1 MLAHWNDRYS
11 NPEYAYG
18 TAPNEW
24 FKEQLTHLPGKG
36 RILLPA
42 EGEGRNAVFAAKQG
56 WEVSAFDPSEAGR
69 EKALNLAERES
80 VSIDY
85 QCGYLEEMSYR
96 PESFDAIGLIFAHLP
111 NGQQGFHQRL
121 IKLLRPG
128 GFVILEAFS
137 RSNLPYREK
146 NPSIGG
152 PPKLEMLFSVEMIAD
167 HFRALEVLYLQEE
180 KVELHEGR
188 YHQGE
193 GMVIRFLGQKP

>member
-69 EKALNLAERES
+69 EKALPIL
-80 VSIDY
+80 
-85 QCGYLEEMSYR
+85 
-96 PESFDAIGLIFAHLP
+96 F
-111 NGQQGFHQRL
+111 
-121 IKLLRPG
+121 LL
-128 GFVILEAFS
+128 
-137 RSNLPYREK
+137 
-146 NPSIGG
+146 
-152 PPKLEMLFSVEMIAD
+152 
-167 HFRALEVLYLQEE
+167 
-180 KVELHEGR
+180 
-188 YHQGE
+188 
-193 GMVIRFLGQKP
+193 